1 MIGLPPLP
9 AWNGL
14 HPLVV
19 HFPVALL
26 LVAPLFVL
34 VGVWLR
40 APRNRTWLAAALT
53 LLALGTLGAWVA
65 VSTGEAG
72 GALAERSAEI
82 NAALEH
88 HEELA
93 ERTRAVFTVLTV
105 ALAAILLAPT
115 ALRRPLARV
124 PQTMLLGLFLIAYL
138 AGAALLANTAHAG
151 GRLVHQL
158 GVQAMVA
165 DTASVPAAP
174 ASTEATEG
182 EEQD

>member
-9 AWNGL
+9 DWNGL

-19 HFPVALL
+19 HFPIALL

-65 VSTGEAG
+65 VSTGERE
-72 GALAERSAEI
+72 ERS
-82 NAALEH
+82 
-88 HEELA
+88 
-93 ERTRAVFTVLTV
+93 
-105 ALAAILLAPT
+105 PS
-115 ALRRPLARV
+115 ALRRSTPHSNTTRSSPSEPRSVHGHRRSGRDPARTDRV
-124 PQTMLLGLFLIAYL
+124 ATASRGSPRRALGLFLIAYL

-165 DTASVPAAP
+165 DTASAPAAP
-174 ASTEATEG
+174 ASTEATES
-182 EEQD
+182 EEKD